1 MDDEADSNAL
11 SELARR
17 RALTDDTARP
27 TPVADRHAKGGR
39 TARENI
45 TDLIDPGSFVE
56 YGRLAT
62 AAQERRL
69 SAEELMRQTPA
80 DGIVGGVARINGAV
94 AGDRAT
100 CGVLSYDY
108 LVMAGTQGIRGHLKS
123 DRLLGLVERLR
134 LPTVFFTEGGGGRP
148 SDTDYPVVSALD
160 VRTFALWARLSGVV
174 PRIAVVAGRCFAG
187 NAVLAGSSDL
197 VVATQDA
204 TLGVAG
210 PAMLA
215 AAGLGD
221 HDADQIGPAGLLA
234 AKGVVDVLVAD
245 EAEAVA
251 VTRTLVGYFQGSAP
265 AGPVVDQTSLRRAL
279 PERERAPYDVR
290 PIVTTLSDEG
300 SVTFLREQF
309 APEMVTALGRIEGR
323 PVGFLA
329 NQTLHM
335 AGALTSD
342 ASDKAARF
350 MQLCDAF
357 GVPLVSLVDTPG
369 IMAGPDAER
378 TAVLR
383 HASRV
388 LVAGARLQVP
398 LIGVVLR
405 RGYGLGAQAM
415 LGGSTHEPL
424 LTVAWPS
431 AHMGPMGL
439 EGAVRLAQRKELAA
453 IADEREREERVR
465 RLTATYRE
473 HVNAFNVARVFEID
487 DVIDPAETRGL
498 IAATLGAAAGRDG
511 FTGSGRAVDT
521 W

>member
-1 MDDEADSNAL
+1 VADVDGVDSLDEL
-11 SELARR
+11 RRR
-17 RALTDDTARP
+17 RALTEDAARADQ
-27 TPVADRHAKGGR
+27 VAGRHAEGGR

-45 TDLIDPGSFVE
+45 ADLVDAGSFVE

-62 AAQERRL
+62 AAQEKRL
-69 SAEELMRQTPA
+69 SAEELMQQTPA
-80 DGIVGGVARINGAV
+80 DGIVGGIARINGAV

-108 LVMAGTQGIRGHLKS
+108 LVMAGTQGIRGHHKS
-123 DRLLGLVERLR
+123 DRLLGLIEKLR

-148 SDTDYPVVSALD
+148 SDTDFPVVSALD
-160 VRTFALWARLSGVV
+160 VRSFALWARLSGVA

-187 NAVLAGSSDL
+187 NAILAGSSDL
-197 VVATQDA
+197 VVATEDA

-221 HDADQIGPAGLLA
+221 HDADQIGPAGVLA
-234 AKGVVDVLVAD
+234 AKGVVDVVVAD
-245 EAEAVA
+245 EAAAVA
-251 VTRTLVGYFQGSAP
+251 VTRTLVGYFQGSTPPGSA
-265 AGPVVDQTSLRRAL
+265 ADQIPLRDAL
-279 PERERAPYDVR
+279 PARERAPYDIR
-290 PIVTTLSDEG
+290 PVVTTVSDEG
-300 SVTFLREQF
+300 SVTFLREEF
-309 APEMVTALGRIEGR
+309 APEMATALGRVAGR

-342 ASDKAARF
+342 AADKAARF

-357 GVPLVSLVDTPG
+357 GIPLVSLVDTPG

-453 IADEREREERVR
+453 ITDDRERDERVR
-465 RLTATYRE
+465 QLTAAYRE
-473 HVNAFNVARVFEID
+473 HVSALNVARAFEID
-487 DVIDPAETRGL
+487 DVIDPAETRGVIESVL
-498 IAATLGAAAGRDG
+498 AAAAGRDG
-511 FTGSGRAVDT
+511 FTGSGRVVDT